1 MKTLK
6 QVTQQYTGAVGVRR
20 NGSAVMTETENVLA
34 YVDSLISTTNDA
46 TTLTI
51 LRQIQ
56 AGVTKIDDERQQ
68 AIAGMRD
75 AQAIGK
81 DALLKVSDLEAEIIT
96 LMRKLESAKL
106 DTDSVRFELGLVRD
120 GLRQK
125 IQASFEDGEAMAIT
139 GLCLR
144 LSVIMNLNAEALEES
159 LVQAI
164 DGSTDSLYQFLNSLL
179 DGIEQ
184 SAA

>member
-20 NGSAVMTETENVLA
+20 NGAAVMTETENVLA
-34 YVDSLISTTNDA
+34 YVESLIKTTSDA

-51 LRQIQ
+51 LREIQ
-56 AGVTKIDDERQQ
+56 LGVTKIDDERQQ
-68 AIAGMRD
+68 AIVGMRD

-125 IQASFEDGEAMAIT
+125 IQASFNDGEAMAIT

-144 LSVIMNLNAEALEES
+144 LAGIMNLNAEALEES

-164 DGSTDSLYQFLNSLL
+164 DGNLDSLYQFLNSLL
-179 DGIEQ
+179 DGIEA